1 MAKSKCELV
10 RKGEAKHKGITAD
23 KIERDDGSVIYT
35 CYGYKDAMTDQALP
49 ECERCELWERNHW
62 WDW

>member
-10 RKGEAKHKGITAD
+10 RKGEPKHKGITAD

-35 CYGYKDAMTDQALP
+35 CYGYKDAMTD
-49 ECERCELWERNHW
+49 
-62 WDW
+62 